1 MLKSLL
7 NFGVVPLMSITEQRK
22 VRLLNFLC
30 LLLILVQPFAILSYA
45 IQRNI
50 LGEATSV
57 IDIFAA
63 MLTLYLQGKQK
74 FHLARLLI
82 FSYYPLSLFFQIN
95 ILQAPEIQ
103 LFWGTVLIGIF
114 FLFEKSFWRIFFF
127 IYVGL
132 LVIISYY
139 YLNYDFQAPFIWAK
153 FVPNFV
159 NIFVLVAALL
169 IATYQM
175 LSFFEKNTMYFQK
188 LTEEKNQ
195 EILQQN
201 EEILQQSEYLNE
213 MNRLKDRLF
222 SVIAHDLRN
231 PVAALRNTID
241 ILDPKILSSEE
252 LKFIKAELIQQF
264 NSVDFTLNNL
274 LTWARGQIKGEILH
288 IEVINIHKIVEESIE
303 NFTVFSSSKNIAI
316 VNDVSK
322 HTQVH
327 ADLNHLQFLLRN
339 LLNNAIKFSQRQGVV
354 TIFAYEDERF
364 TVIAVKDK
372 GVGISPEKQSY
383 LFDIHSN
390 FTTEGTQGEKG
401 TGLGLILCKE
411 FAEKNG
417 GKIWVESEVGKGST
431 FYFTLPKSRSIG

>member
-7 NFGVVPLMSITEQRK
+7 NFGVIPLMSVTEQRK

-30 LLLILVQPFAILSYA
+30 LLLILVQPFVVLSYA
-45 IQRNI
+45 IQGNI

-63 MLTLYLQGKQK
+63 MLALYLQSKQK
-74 FHLARLLI
+74 FHLARVAI
-82 FSYYPLSLFFQIN
+82 FAYYPLSLFVQITL
-95 ILQAPEIQ
+95 LQSPEIQ
-103 LFWGTVLIGIF
+103 LFWGTVLIVIF
-114 FLFEKSFWRIFFF
+114 FLFDESFWRKILF

-132 LVIISYY
+132 LAIMSYY
-139 YLNYDFQAPFIWAK
+139 YLSYDLQTPFTWEK
-153 FVPNFV
+153 FVSSV
-159 NIFVLVAALL
+159 LNILVVVITLL

-175 LSFFEKNTMYFQK
+175 LSFFEKNTMYFQR

-241 ILDPKILSSEE
+241 ILDPQILSSGE
-252 LKFIKAELIQQF
+252 LEFIKAELIQQF
-264 NSVDFTLNNL
+264 GSVDFTLNNL
-274 LTWARGQIKGEILH
+274 LTWARGQIKGEILLP
-288 IEVINIHKIVEESIE
+288 EVINVHEIVEGSIE
-303 NFTVFSSSKNIAI
+303 DFTGFSSSKNIAI
-316 VNDVSK
+316 INDVPK
-322 HTQVH
+322 HTQVY
-327 ADLNHLQFLLRN
+327 ADLNHLRFLLRN
-339 LLNNAIKFSQRQGVV
+339 LLNNAIKFSQKQGVI

-383 LFDIHSN
+383 LFDIYSN

-411 FAEKNG
+411 FVEKNG
-417 GKIWVESEVGKGST
+417 GKIWVESKVGKGSS
-431 FYFTLPKSRSIG
+431 FYFTLPKSPAIN